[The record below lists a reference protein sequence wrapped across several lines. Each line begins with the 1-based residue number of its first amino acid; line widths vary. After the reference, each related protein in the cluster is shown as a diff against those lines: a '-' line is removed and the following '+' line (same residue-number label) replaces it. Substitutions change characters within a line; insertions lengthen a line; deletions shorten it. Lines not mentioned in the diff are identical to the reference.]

1 MPAPIN
7 PNLARA
13 LAPPI
18 MEALRWVDETSFP
31 ADRPLL
37 NLSQAAPVDPPP
49 QALCRAMAEAAVSD
63 PGAPP
68 SAPGLGAPESREE
81 LAARRARA
89 ETWG

>member
-18 MEALRWVDETSFP
+18 MEALRWVDKTSFP
-31 ADRPLL
+31 ADRPLV

-49 QALCRAMAEAAVSD
+49 QALCRAMPEAAVSD
-63 PGAPP
+63 PGAHLYGPV
-68 SAPGLGAPESREE
+68 LGDPELRQ
-81 LAARRARA
+81 
-89 ETWG
+89 